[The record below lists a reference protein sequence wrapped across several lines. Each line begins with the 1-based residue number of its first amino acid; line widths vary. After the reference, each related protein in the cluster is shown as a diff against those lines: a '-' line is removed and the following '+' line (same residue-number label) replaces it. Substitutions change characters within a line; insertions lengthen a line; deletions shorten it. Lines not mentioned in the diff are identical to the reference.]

1 MISDYLQASDE
12 DFLPGP
18 SNISTSMRVV
28 PKLLRLCWFGFPLHY
43 SKKGG
48 WGYLVK
54 GPEGVDESRSLDQLE
69 EETSDSDDSEARKE
83 EPGPQFPYE

>member
-1 MISDYLQASDE
+1 M
-12 DFLPGP
+12 PGP

-54 GPEGVDESRSLDQLE
+54 NTATVSGMNSSSNQDESFQRLDGE
-69 EETSDSDDSEARKE
+69 DSISPEDLTEATESTDAK
-83 EPGPQFPYE
+83 FPYE